1 MASQIATVL
10 RVILGTKMPPP
21 AGIPSRPARVMPPRL
36 RVYLMGVC
44 GAYALLQLS
53 LLASRVPLPWSAVGT
68 AAGLSLLVALARIF
82 PVQFAPKRKLIVDTA
97 PCFAA
102 ALLLPPAVA
111 MATTAAGM
119 LAGEL
124 RVRGRWFQAAFNT
137 SVAGLRVASAAFI
150 YRWTAGIPLRAAGSF
165 DPSVPALLLAA
176 TVQYVVGTVLVDLA
190 AGLTL
195 GQNPFSGWLQG
206 RKLPAESVLFILGLV
221 GALPAA
227 EHPWVLPLLIVP
239 GAIVRHSLQ
248 AGITVKSEAREALES
263 LAQAVDL
270 RHQRAAD
277 HSRRVAELARAIA
290 RRMELSPRDVALIAD
305 AALLRDIG
313 EVALPPEL
321 LTTSRTLTDEER
333 AELRRHAAIGAEM
346 VARFP
351 DLQDCAPLILHHH
364 ERWDGWGT
372 PHGLTGEAIPLGARI
387 IAVAETYEALIA
399 PRPYREALTP
409 AQARAELRR
418 CAGSQLDP
426 YVVTVLLEL
435 LGESP
440 QGAGPHPRPLWPSPW
455 PLAPRP
461 AEAAVPRFSAGR
473 GAGGEGPTGMR
484 PPGGG
489 AL

>member
-1 MASQIATVL
+1 
-10 RVILGTKMPPP
+10 MPT
-21 AGIPSRPARVMPPRL
+21 RL
-36 RVYLMGVC
+36 KLYLAAIGSAC
-44 GAYALLQLS
+44 ALLQVS
-53 LLASRVPLPWSAVGT
+53 LLAWCISLAWSTVAT
-68 AAGLSLLVALARIF
+68 AAGLSLLVALARMF

-102 ALLLPPAVA
+102 VLLLPPPLA
-111 MATTAAGM
+111 MATAAIGM
-119 LAGEL
+119 LAGEM

-137 SVAGLRVASAAFI
+137 SVAGLRVVTASLV
-150 YRWTAGIPLRAAGSF
+150 YRGAVGIPFRATGSF
-165 DPSVPALLLAA
+165 DVSAPALLAA
-176 TVQYVVGTVLVDLA
+176 AAVQYLVGTILVDLA

-195 GQNPFSGWLQG
+195 GQNPFSDWLQAQS
-206 RKLPAESVLFILGLV
+206 RKVPTESVLFILGLV
-221 GALPAA
+221 GALPAY

-248 AGITVKSEAREALES
+248 SGITVKSEAREALES

-290 RRMELSPRDVALIAD
+290 RRMELSPRDISLIAD

-333 AELRRHAAIGAEM
+333 AELRRHAVIGAEM

-418 CAGSQLDP
+418 AAGSQLDP
-426 YVVTVLLEL
+426 HVVNVLLEL
-435 LGESP
+435 LGESTD
-440 QGAGPHPRPLWPSPW
+440 GTLGVATGVAVRLLPRSL
-455 PLAPRP
+455 
-461 AEAAVPRFSAGR
+461 
-473 GAGGEGPTGMR
+473 
-484 PPGGG
+484 PGGG
-489 AL
+489 AT

>member
-1 MASQIATVL
+1 
-10 RVILGTKMPPP
+10 MPT
-21 AGIPSRPARVMPPRL
+21 RL
-36 RVYLMGVC
+36 KLYLAAIGS
-44 GAYALLQLS
+44 AYALLQVS
-53 LLASRVPLPWSAVGT
+53 LLAWRIPVGWPTVAT
-68 AAGLSLLVALARIF
+68 AAGLSLLVALARMF

-102 ALLLPPAVA
+102 ALLLPPPLA
-111 MATTAAGM
+111 MATAAVGM
-119 LAGEL
+119 LAGEM

-137 SVAGLRVASAAFI
+137 SVAGLRVVGASLI
-150 YRWTAGIPLRAAGSF
+150 YRWAAGIPFRATGSF
-165 DPSVPALLLAA
+165 DVSAPALLAA
-176 TVQYVVGTVLVDLA
+176 AAVQYLVGTILVDLA

-195 GQNPFSGWLQG
+195 GQNPFSGWLQAQS
-206 RKLPAESVLFILGLV
+206 RKVPTESVLFILGLV
-221 GALPAA
+221 GALPAY

-248 AGITVKSEAREALES
+248 SGITVKSEAREALES

-290 RRMELSPRDVALIAD
+290 RRMELSPRDISLIAD

-333 AELRRHAAIGAEM
+333 AELRRHAVIGAEM

-418 CAGSQLDP
+418 AAGSQLDP
-426 YVVTVLLEL
+426 HVVNVLLEL
-435 LGESP
+435 LGESTD
-440 QGAGPHPRPLWPSPW
+440 GTLGVATGVAVRLLPRSL
-455 PLAPRP
+455 
-461 AEAAVPRFSAGR
+461 
-473 GAGGEGPTGMR
+473 
-484 PPGGG
+484 PGGG
-489 AL
+489 AT

>member
-1 MASQIATVL
+1 
-10 RVILGTKMPPP
+10 
-21 AGIPSRPARVMPPRL
+21 MPPRL

-195 GQNPFSGWLQG
+195 GQNPFSGWLQAQG

>member
-1 MASQIATVL
+1 MARQIATFL
-10 RVILGTKMPPP
+10 RLIIGTRTPPT
-21 AGIPSRPARVMPPRL
+21 AGVPSRPARTMPPRL
-36 RVYLMGVC
+36 RLYLVAVSGT
-44 GAYALLQLS
+44 YALLQLC
-53 LLASRVPLPWSAVGT
+53 LLTQRTPLPWSAVGT

-102 ALLLPPAVA
+102 ALLLPPSVA
-111 MATTAAGM
+111 MAAAAAGM
-119 LAGEL
+119 VAGEL

-137 SVAGLRVASAAFI
+137 AVAGLRVAGAALV
-150 YRWTAGIPLRAAGSF
+150 YRWTAGIPLRALGSF
-165 DPSVPALLLAA
+165 DVSLPALLLAA
-176 TVQYVVGTVLVDLA
+176 AVQYALGTVLVDLA

-195 GQNPFSGWLQG
+195 GQNPFAGWLQAQS
-206 RKLPAESVLFILGLV
+206 RKLPSEGVLFILGLL
-221 GALPAA
+221 GALPAG

-239 GAIVRHSLQ
+239 GAIIRYSLQ
-248 AGITVKSEAREALES
+248 SGITVKSEAREALES

-290 RRMELSPRDVALIAD
+290 RRMELPPRDVALVAD

-321 LTTSRTLTDEER
+321 LTTNRTLTDEER
-333 AELRRHAAIGAEM
+333 TELRRHAAISAEM
-346 VARFP
+346 VGRFP
-351 DLQDCAPLILHHH
+351 DLQACAPLILHHH

-399 PRPYREALTP
+399 SRPYREALTP
-409 AQARAELRR
+409 AQACAELRR
-418 CAGSQLDP
+418 AAGSQLDP
-426 YVVTVLLEL
+426 RVVKVLLEL
-435 LGESP
+435 LGEGADGT
-440 QGAGPHPRPLWPSPW
+440 QGVA
-455 PLAPRP
+455 
-461 AEAAVPRFSAGR
+461 AEAAVRLLPRSL
-473 GAGGEGPTGMR
+473 
-484 PPGGG
+484 PGGG